1 MEGKKREK
9 KKKKKR
15 KEKKRKEKKKK
26 KRKKKK
32 AEGNKTGER
41 TSDELIVLIFR
52 ESKTFTTSMMA
63 FERTQ

>member
-1 MEGKKREK
+1 MEGEK
-9 KKKKKR
+9 KGGKKVR
-15 KEKKRKEKKKK
+15 
-26 KRKKKK
+26 K